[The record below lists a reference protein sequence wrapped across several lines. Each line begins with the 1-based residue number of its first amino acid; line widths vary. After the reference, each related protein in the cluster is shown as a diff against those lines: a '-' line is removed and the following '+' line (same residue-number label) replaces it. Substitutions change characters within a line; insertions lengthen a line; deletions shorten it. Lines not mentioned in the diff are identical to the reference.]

1 MGCLRVVHVAWL
13 LVLAPAVAGAG
24 VNVTIVQGL
33 SGGPTYEAQFSAE
46 TTAIGEALEP
56 LADQITVFAGPDAS
70 RERVLA
76 HWQQLAESGANRP
89 EGFAVFLIGHGSFD
103 GLEYK
108 FNLPGPDLTD
118 ADLRDSLDALGPAPQ
133 LLVNTSSASGALL
146 AKLAQESR
154 TVITATRSGAQRNAT
169 QFGRFFAA
177 ALTEPAADLNKD
189 ASVNAR
195 EAFDY
200 ASRQVAD
207 WFEFENRLVTEHPQ
221 LVGARAENF
230 VLAGLGG
237 VADKP
242 ISGGSVAARERV
254 ESEIAALQGRRGTL
268 SQEDYF
274 EQLETLLLELARL
287 EEETETDGTP

>member
-1 MGCLRVVHVAWL
+1 MDCPRLSPIAWL
-13 LVLAPAVAGAG
+13 LGLVPALAGAG

-33 SGGPTYEAQFSAE
+33 SGGATYEAQFSAE
-46 TTAIGEALEP
+46 TAAIGDALGA
-56 LADQITVFAGPDAS
+56 LADEVTVFAGSEAR
-70 RERVLA
+70 RERILA
-76 HWQQLAESGANRP
+76 HWQQLAESGVNSDD
-89 EGFAVFLIGHGSFD
+89 GFAVFLIGHGSFD

-118 ADLRDSLDALGPAPQ
+118 ADLRDSLDALGSAPQ

-146 AKLAQESR
+146 EKLAQESR
-154 TVITATRSGAQRNAT
+154 TVITATRSGSQRNAP

-189 ASVNAR
+189 ARVNAR

-221 LVGARAENF
+221 LVGARAEHF
-230 VLAGLGG
+230 VLAGLGAQ
-237 VADKP
+237 ADNP
-242 ISGGSVAARERV
+242 PTRGLAAARSRV

-274 EQLETLLLELARL
+274 EQLEKLLLELARL
-287 EEETETDGTP
+287 EEESETGATP

>member
-1 MGCLRVVHVAWL
+1 MGCLRVVSVAWL
-13 LVLAPAVAGAG
+13 LGWFPTVAGAG

-33 SGGPTYEAQFSAE
+33 SGGPAYEAQFSAE
-46 TTAIGEALEP
+46 TAAIGEALGA
-56 LADQITVFAGPDAS
+56 LADQVTIFAGADAS

-76 HWQQLAESGANRP
+76 HWQRLAESGAERH

-118 ADLRDSLDALGPAPQ
+118 ADLRDSLDALGSAPQ

-146 AKLAQESR
+146 EELVQESR

-189 ASVNAR
+189 ARVNVR

-221 LVGARAENF
+221 LVGTRAERF
-230 VLAGLGG
+230 VLAGLG
-237 VADKP
+237 AAATKP
-242 ISGGSVAARERV
+242 PSRGSAAARERV
-254 ESEIAALQGRRGTL
+254 EAEIAALQGRRGTL

-287 EEETETDGTP
+287 EEETETDTAP